1 MQSVGEGTGNSE
13 ESACPSGVCFFLCCT
28 ETGIN
33 LLKPHMRGFFFLKKS
48 TLMIFNES
56 LTLGEGL
63 EKSIKGE
70 VKKREEVKTE
80 NIA

>member
-33 LLKPHMRGFFFLKKS
+33 LLKPHMRGFLKKKG

>member
-33 LLKPHMRGFFFLKKS
+33 LLKPHMRGFKKKKKS

>member
-33 LLKPHMRGFFFLKKS
+33 LLKPHMRGFFFLKS

-56 LTLGEGL
+56 LTIGEGL

>member
-1 MQSVGEGTGNSE
+1 
-13 ESACPSGVCFFLCCT
+13 
-28 ETGIN
+28 
-33 LLKPHMRGFFFLKKS
+33 MRGFLKKKKKR